1 MAMFDATRADFRA
14 NIEVLEWQQKQQ
26 MNKEIGEHSN
36 IGFKDFVTV
45 KAQYHKEQTKKKT
58 ARARA
63 SRPREGLRQAHTI
76 QMHSTASKVA
86 SLTSRVSPESQ
97 KSEPRSGPSPVDSKL
112 PVGSPLRERLPILQS
127 STRSP
132 VVMENEEP
140 TQVTQY
146 IQKQLALN
154 KERLAKQDSSFTV
167 TSRLC

>member
-26 MNKEIGEHSN
+26 MNKDIGEHSN

-45 KAQYHKEQTKKKT
+45 KAQYHKEQTKKKA

-63 SRPREGLRQAHTI
+63 SRPRDGLRHAHTI
-76 QMHSTASKVA
+76 RLDNISSKLA

-97 KSEPRSGPSPVDSKL
+97 KSEPRSGPSPADSKP
-112 PVGSPLRERLPILQS
+112 PVRSPEIERLPILES

-132 VVMENEEP
+132 
-140 TQVTQY
+140 
-146 IQKQLALN
+146 
-154 KERLAKQDSSFTV
+154 
-167 TSRLC
+167 